1 MSSLLLQSRSEELE
15 MGYASR
21 DLNQRPGISAGKV
34 FVITIPSFLWPGP
47 GPGKVGALLS
57 LHRRL

>member
-21 DLNQRPGISAGKV
+21 DLNQRPGISAKRFSDLPV
-34 FVITIPSFLWPGP
+34 EVRA
-47 GPGKVGALLS
+47 VGL
-57 LHRRL
+57 